1 MNTDITLQQL
11 KELKLSGMA
20 RSYESVLQLP
30 LHQHP
35 EPHALI
41 AQLTDAELQN
51 RVHYKTQLYLKL
63 SKLRYQAMLEEAERK
78 SDDRCQELPVC
89 TNEK

>member
-1 MNTDITLQQL
+1 MNTEITLQQL

-30 LHQHP
+30 VHQHP

-41 AQLTDAELQN
+41 AQLTDAELQKLQET
-51 RVHYKTQLYLKL
+51 RLLYQRRTHA
-63 SKLRYQAMLEEAERK
+63 SEPSAHHCSQRMECRIF
-78 SDDRCQELPVC
+78 
-89 TNEK
+89 